1 MNVVQILMNCVEDVS
16 SIRIFMP
23 KDLRPAVNRNTV
35 KKTVDEVLKRYEG
48 NVPCLDPIED
58 MKVSVF
64 FCFSLSVCYSFSVFL
79 FMLFFSVMSFPPIF
93 ILSKRNALTTEQIKD
108 ETFNKMLENCAKV
121 KDRLNS
127 LHFDLSDPKNAEM
140 YAQYEKK
147 MELTEIMTNKKKEIE
162 AAKTLVLTVFF
173 LHFSHAQ
180 DTLQKMKRVLRRL
193 GYIDDA
199 DVVQTKGRVACEIN
213 SADELLLTELIYDG
227 TFLELTP
234 QQCVA
239 LLASVVFLEKV
250 SA

>member
-58 MKVSVF
+58 MKVSYLF
-64 FCFSLSVCYSFSVFL
+64 FSLSVCYAFSVFL

-162 AAKTLVLTVFF
+162 AAKTLVLTVIF

-250 SA
+250 GA

>member
-1 MNVVQILMNCVEDVS
+1 M
-16 SIRIFMP
+16 F
-23 KDLRPAVNRNTV
+23 
-35 KKTVDEVLKRYEG
+35 
-48 NVPCLDPIED
+48 
-58 MKVSVF
+58 
-64 FCFSLSVCYSFSVFL
+64 FL
-79 FMLFFSVMSFPPIF
+79 FFSFCVFAFFYCFLFVLFFSVMSFPPIF
-93 ILSKRNALTTEQIKD
+93 ILFKQSILTTEQIKD

-162 AAKTLVLTVFF
+162 AAKTLVLTVIF